1 MQKVVMSS
9 HRTESKKRGII
20 GEKYLNGTEMK
31 QEDFGEKKQIVLP
44 TVIDLKQICCELF
57 SLRYLTGT
65 VLLPQG

>member
-31 QEDFGEKKQIVLP
+31 QEDFGEKKKADCAADRHRI
-44 TVIDLKQICCELF
+44 
-57 SLRYLTGT
+57 
-65 VLLPQG
+65 